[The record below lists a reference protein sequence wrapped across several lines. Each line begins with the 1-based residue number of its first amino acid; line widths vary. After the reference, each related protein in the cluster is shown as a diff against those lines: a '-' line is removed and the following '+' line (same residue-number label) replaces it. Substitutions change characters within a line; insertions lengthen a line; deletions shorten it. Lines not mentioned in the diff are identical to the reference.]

1 MVVFTLQYTKEEKLI
16 KKNVFEFVS
25 GGIYKIKLFF
35 FFYKILESP
44 KTNKFGLISIPHI
57 KLHFQISNTY
67 VKSLTDLTGKKY
79 KAP

>member
-1 MVVFTLQYTKEEKLI
+1 MSLSPV
-16 KKNVFEFVS
+16 EF
-25 GGIYKIKLFF
+25 IKLNSF

-67 VKSLTDLTGKKY
+67 VKSLTDLTGKKKGPKPCSAY
-79 KAP
+79 N